1 MLSNLLATDSQ
12 KTSTIEN
19 NLKLHSIHMYKSL
32 VKFIGTVTVLTCM
45 VSCGSSSN
53 SSNTLRVGVQSGP
66 ELKLA
71 ETAQKVAKEKFNL
84 DVELVTFT
92 DYVMPNEAL
101 NQKDIDL
108 NVFQTRPYLEDQ
120 SRHRGYQLA
129 VIGNTF
135 IFPMAGYSKK
145 IKNIAELKKDDTIV
159 IPNDPTN
166 LGRALL
172 LLEETGLIKLKED
185 VGLLPT
191 QQDITENPI
200 PIQILELEA
209 PQIPRTL
216 EDNKVTVGVINNN
229 FAASNNL
236 MAKRDGIFV
245 ENQKSPYVNI
255 IVSRQD
261 NKDDERVQQFLQSYQ
276 SDEVDQAAAV
286 HFKGGAIKG
295 W

>member
-1 MLSNLLATDSQ
+1 MCSSFL
-12 KTSTIEN
+12 
-19 NLKLHSIHMYKSL
+19 KSL
-32 VKFIGTVTVLTCM
+32 ALVAISSLVL
-45 VSCGSSSN
+45 SCGSSGN

-66 ELKLA
+66 ELRLA
-71 ETAQKVAKEKFNL
+71 ETAKQVAKKQYDL
-84 DVELVTFT
+84 DIELVTFN

-101 NQKDIDL
+101 NQKDIDV

-120 SRHRGYQLA
+120 SKHRGYQLE

-135 IFPMAGYSKK
+135 VFPMAGYSKK
-145 IKNIAELKKDDTIV
+145 IKDIKELKKDDTVV

-172 LLEETGLIKLKED
+172 LLQAAGLIKLKDD

-191 QQDITENPI
+191 QRDIVENPI

-216 EDNKVTVGVINNN
+216 DDKQVVVAVINNN
-229 FAASNNL
+229 FAASNDL
-236 MAKRDGIFV
+236 IAKRDGIFV
-245 ENQKSPYVNI
+245 EDEESPYVNI
-255 IVSRQD
+255 VVSRND
-261 NKDDERVQQFLQSYQ
+261 NKDDERVQQFLKSYQ
-276 SDEVDQAAAV
+276 SQEVEKTADEE
-286 HFKGGAIKG
+286 FKGGAIKG

>member
-1 MLSNLLATDSQ
+1 
-12 KTSTIEN
+12 
-19 NLKLHSIHMYKSL
+19 MYKSL